1 MTTLTELKNELKAFG
16 KQRYGYMKQYIELAE
31 DLGQKLK
38 QGVMYQSEVEAR
50 LHDFKQNVETQSRQ
64 KADELYNK
72 IEQTYEAELV
82 KLQDTVQGVT
92 ADDVAELTLLATTEV
107 TKDELEEY
115 FVKYKNKPLAVKK
128 LKEIAKQSPELMV
141 DVEQF
146 DKEQSLYNLRQFFKQ
161 QLSSFMGYY
170 TVTDDKIRLVQADM
184 IINGDVTALDDYLA
198 RYLANQ
204 MKGV

>member
-50 LHDFKQNVETQSRQ
+50 LHDFKQSVENQSRQ
-64 KADELYNK
+64 KEYEMYDK

-107 TKDELEEY
+107 SKDELEEY
-115 FVKYKNKPLAVKK
+115 FIKYQNKPLALKK
-128 LKEIAKQSPELMV
+128 LKEIAKQNPELMV
-141 DVEQF
+141 DVDQF
-146 DKEQSLYNLRQFFKQ
+146 DKEQALYNLRQFFKQ

>member
-50 LHDFKQNVETQSRQ
+50 LHDFKQSVETQSRQ
-64 KADELYNK
+64 KAEELYDK

-107 TKDELEEY
+107 SKDELEEY
-115 FVKYKNKPLAVKK
+115 FIKYQNKPLAIKK
-128 LKEIAKQSPELMV
+128 LKEIAKQNPELMV
-141 DVEQF
+141 DVDQF
-146 DKEQSLYNLRQFFKQ
+146 DKEQALYNLRQFFKQ
-161 QLSSFMGYY
+161 QLSSFMGYH